1 MIHLGNLA
9 RDMMV
14 EEDQLRDK
22 VLPAFHD
29 EQTSRG
35 ELAILD
41 CLLAIHKRQRDG
53 IILGMRTS
61 NG

>member
-1 MIHLGNLA
+1 MLNIHRLTDDLI
-9 RDMMV
+9 V

-22 VLPAFHD
+22 CLPAIQD
-29 EQTSRG
+29 GATSRG

-53 IILGMRTS
+53 IILGLRS
-61 NG
+61 